1 MPIPFVSKLVKGF
14 TGTGGLIDAADAELQ
29 VDGFSGTLSSLQSG
43 ASVQAMAAIIDGFMI
58 DGGTPGMVSAEMVS
72 YSPGDPNGLL
82 STSDDVKEALDL
94 ISRTGLGSPP
104 VVIRGSFFANYAAD
118 AQGTPTGN
126 QGIWFGDRQT
136 GLIEVEEAAGQ
147 SRGRYTFRLP
157 DIDDWNEMFDRLA
170 ALGLPEVYTRTISY
184 IGGNTAN
191 VAVNALTV
199 APASVSP
206 LFDRNEFP
214 VTLAQGSSVTIRVVR
229 VGGAIQPLQRVSVQ
243 QGGDPIAVFGSL
255 VFQNLSWNNRDN
267 SFLPSGAQVQ
277 KGYAFPVI
285 GSNPDDGTL
294 RQGLLDAG
302 VSDRRI
308 FDGDYVVWTADAFTS
323 WADGDNWGVLSLDD
337 IRRFSRAASNF
348 DVQISEIDRRV
359 DVAPV
364 SMLTNDALVWLFE
377 NPPAAAPF
385 LTPSTDPNNPRSGD
399 DYPYVGGRENRNAQG
414 QFQVGTNRF
423 NNYPV
428 IGITPNFISG
438 HNPRDIEI
446 RLYDTDRNLIEN
458 WNLEDDFTFR
468 NDGDFTNGTV
478 RHYTRNTSV
487 NYPFLAT
494 IEIWLTQVQRHFR
507 LNANSVDV
515 TQNVFDL
522 PEQRL
527 SASVQEKLNRA
538 IPDQGVTYAEIEDR
552 LEPIISVTHSEP
564 DPSARFA
571 TYDGT
576 GAYPT
581 QLSDF
586 TQVPA
591 NNPQFTNNNTGMFV
605 ATVQPHLYVLKNV
618 TADTV
623 TPLMQGQPGVDV
635 IESFTEGG
643 VTYFVYLLT
652 GLTSGHVF
660 EVERTTVEQVGA
672 WTNELAN
679 HQEALDR
686 IDAELEHAALSLP
699 DAVIDVLDNNTSVT
713 EESTPTVNPTTYN
726 NQLSGASS
734 TTQSVFYEPNENAGS
749 GGLKNSRPLSELS
762 GDQVRRKLLYIP
774 PGQPANQ
781 ASYITAFDGT
791 TGRDLIS
798 YVNGSYVVNV
808 RVPGQPASTITDTI
822 YPAPATRVSGPGIW
836 QTISA
841 LTFQNGIPVPLA
853 DELFFTRNIPT
864 ASTTVTIDYRG
875 HANGNLFGTGQAT
888 LTGVGGP
895 VETFANFTLND
906 GNEQAFVEARYYPNR
921 NGDGQHEIRVSVTER
936 VNTGLPTINDIQVIL
951 SYTETRTV
959 PATTGTTRQVEI
971 EGTNVDGWQVFAFK
985 PGSNGNL
992 FISGDRAEI
1001 DTNRTYETYFGAGLG
1016 GHISVADE
1024 NARFFNYEDFEPIP
1038 SVVQSLEDHA
1048 TLPQFGLFSTTYTHE
1063 TVLAFDVALRAEN
1076 SQGDAVNLGEELVLV
1091 APNNSRWR
1099 LSVDASGNLSTAQV
1113 T

>member
-1 MPIPFVSKLVKGF
+1 
-14 TGTGGLIDAADAELQ
+14 
-29 VDGFSGTLSSLQSG
+29 
-43 ASVQAMAAIIDGFMI
+43 MAAVIDGFQL
-58 DGGTPGMVSAEMVS
+58 DGGTPGTVSAAMVS
-72 YSPGDPNGLL
+72 YDNANARGIFSAASVD
-82 STSDDVKEALDL
+82 TVREALDL
-94 ISRTGLGSPP
+94 VDGTGLGSEP
-104 VVIRGSFFANYAAD
+104 VTFTGSFFPNYVVP
-118 AQGTPTGN
+118 GGN
-126 QGIWFGDRQT
+126 QDIWYGGRQSLT
-136 GLIEVEEAAGQ
+136 LSGARGQ
-147 SRGRYTFRLP
+147 PNGRYTFEFPNPTELALAF
-157 DIDDWNEMFDRLA
+157 DDLA
-170 ALGLPEVYTRTISY
+170 ARGLAEVLTRTIEYNGGSSTFITRNRLTITAPNVSVGFAEGAFPTTLGQGMSVTY
-184 IGGNTAN
+184 RVERIGG
-191 VAVNALTV
+191 
-199 APASVSP
+199 S
-206 LFDRNEFP
+206 
-214 VTLAQGSSVTIRVVR
+214 
-229 VGGAIQPLQRVSVQ
+229 IQPIERISVQ
-243 QGGDPIAVFGSL
+243 QATDPVATFGEVVLQTRTWNNADGSL
-255 VFQNLSWNNRDN
+255 
-267 SFLPSGAQVQ
+267 LPGAGEVL
-277 KGYAFPVI
+277 KGYAFRVA
-285 GSNPDDGTL
+285 GSNPNDGTL

-302 VSDRRI
+302 VSDRVI
-308 FDGDYVVWTADAFTS
+308 NDGDYVVWDADAFTS
-323 WADGDNWGVLSLDD
+323 WTDGDNWFVWERTGFE
-337 IRRFSRAASNF
+337 RTSRAASNF
-348 DVQISEIDRRV
+348 HEEITEIDNRV
-359 DVAPV
+359 DAGLISQLGSEGV
-364 SMLTNDALVWLFE
+364 VWLSE
-377 NPPAAAPF
+377 NPLTTAPF
-385 LTPSTDPNNPRSGD
+385 ITPSTDPNNPRAGD
-399 DYPYVGGRENRNAQG
+399 NYRYVGGRENRDAQLR
-414 QFQVGTNRF
+414 FQLGHNLFNSYMTVG
-423 NNYPV
+423 V
-428 IGITPNFISG
+428 SPNFITG
-438 HNPRDIEI
+438 HPESTIDVILR
-446 RLYDTDRNLIEN
+446 DTDGAIVER
-458 WNLEDDFTFR
+458 WNLANDFTFV
-468 NDGDFTNGTV
+468 DDATFTNSTY
-478 RHYTRNTSV
+478 RHYQRAQSI

-494 IEIWLTQVQRHFR
+494 IEVWLTEVQQHFQ
-507 LNANSVDV
+507 LDPSTVDV
-515 TQNVFDL
+515 TQNVQNL
-522 PEQRL
+522 PEERL

-605 ATVQPHLYVLKNV
+605 ATAQPHLYVLKNV

-623 TPLMQGQPGVDV
+623 TPLMQGQLGVDV

-726 NQLSGASS
+726 NQISGSTS

-781 ASYITAFDGT
+781 ASYVTAFDGT

-798 YVNGSYVVNV
+798 YVNGSYSVNV

-822 YPAPATRVSGPGIW
+822 YPAPATQVSGPGIW
-836 QTISA
+836 QTIPT
-841 LTFQNGIPVPLA
+841 LTFQNGIPVPEA

-875 HANGNLFGTGQAT
+875 HANGNLFGAGQAT

-906 GNEQAFVEARYYPNR
+906 GSEQAFVEARYYPNR

-936 VNTGLPTINDIQVIL
+936 VNGGVATINDIQVIL

-1038 SVVQSLEDHA
+1038 SVVQNLEDHA

-1076 SQGDAVNLGEELVLV
+1076 SQGDSVNLGEELVLV
-1091 APNNSRWR
+1091 ASDNTRWR
-1099 LSVDASGNLSTAQV
+1099 LSVGTDGTLITTQV